1 MYLQCHISKIE
12 LPKWSHRWINIRKCY
27 CNAYGKTRVSLNKM
41 LEGMNMEFEGRAHS
55 GISDS
60 RNIAR
65 ILVQMIKDGCNLF
78 VNEKMF
84 GTKITEISKTVGK
97 KHFVVVTR
105 AESSATGG
113 DEDEC
118 ESNEAC
124 DEDESDDDC
133 DSERKQVNVGSKVSK
148 TSMKEIKMKQLEEDL
163 KSCEDLLYFISLRR
177 S

>member
-1 MYLQCHISKIE
+1 
-12 LPKWSHRWINIRKCY
+12 
-27 CNAYGKTRVSLNKM
+27 M

-84 GTKITEISKTVGK
+84 NTKISEISKAVGK

-105 AESSATGG
+105 GESGVTEN

-118 ESNEAC
+118 GSNEAC
-124 DEDESDDDC
+124 DEEGSDDC

-148 TSMKEIKMKQLEEDL
+148 ASVKEIKIKQLEEDL